1 RQRRASASNTETE
14 ASKDQQGAKHGQG
27 DSTLSLTAEEI
38 KVLRK
43 IKEEYERRGGFI
55 RIFPTAETWE
65 LYGGYL
71 ESKTSMN
78 YMLANRL
85 FHG

>member
-1 RQRRASASNTETE
+1 M
-14 ASKDQQGAKHGQG
+14 KDKLGAKQGHG

-38 KVLRK
+38 KVLRR

-85 FHG
+85 FHGR